1 MEENSKKEKNLKYKD
16 SYTKEEYIK
25 LDKERIRLWNENAG
39 LSVELENAHMEIDEL
54 DQEMTSKTAGMWLS
68 FLAFIIS
75 TVLLIIFGN
84 FARG

>member
-39 LSVELENAHMEIDEL
+39 LSVELENAHTEIDEL
-54 DQEMTSKTAGMWLS
+54 DQEITSKTAGMWLS